1 MTLSFWS
8 CTPRSK
14 IKAKAKIE
22 QRISGQMG
30 QPAACMMDN
39 KKIPSSLGLGRALII
54 GECLG
59 LRETGSAQ
67 GRVTPISV
75 DNFVKNFDFQRVQH
89 TQVFINSSKLER
101 VFLKN
106 RIKSMAYVG
115 FFLSRVLTSR
125 HPASDLACGVLPRN
139 RAGLET

>member
-59 LRETGSAQ
+59 LR
-67 GRVTPISV
+67 VTPISV

-106 RIKSMAYVG
+106 TIKSMTCVV

>member
-1 MTLSFWS
+1 M
-8 CTPRSK
+8 
-14 IKAKAKIE
+14 E

-39 KKIPSSLGLGRALII
+39 KKIPSSLGLDRALII

-106 RIKSMAYVG
+106 TIKSMAYVG
-115 FFLSRVLTSR
+115 FFLLRVLTSR